1 MKYLKKIFENE
12 YYQEISG
19 FDPLGE
25 LSDDEPLLYIP
36 FEEKYSKK
44 LIHLGFTLA
53 PINKRCCSIYANNMH
68 VNVFQRP
75 DEYFDVAFT
84 WGTPLMG
91 RERKYYRCDQFD
103 GLLKLLKD
111 KKII

>member
-12 YYQEISG
+12 YYQQISG
-19 FDPLGE
+19 DDYNA
-25 LSDDEPLLYIP
+25 LSHHEEYIP

-44 LIHLGFTLA
+44 LIHLGFKQSLV
-53 PINKRCCSIYANNMH
+53 NLRGCSIY
-68 VNVFQRP
+68 VNGLNVYVFQKP
-75 DEYFDVAFT
+75 DEYFDVEI
-84 WGTPLMG
+84 GVMG
-91 RERKYYRCDQFD
+91 SKRKHYRCDQFD

>member
-12 YYQEISG
+12 YYQQISG
-19 FDPLGE
+19 NDYYE
-25 LSDDEPLLYIP
+25 EYIP

-44 LIHLGFTLA
+44 LIHLGFTQSLV
-53 PINKRCCSIYANNMH
+53 NLRGCSIY
-68 VNVFQRP
+68 VNGVNAYVYQKP
-75 DEYFDVAFT
+75 DEYFDVEI
-84 WGTPLMG
+84 GMG
-91 RERKYYRCDQFD
+91 SKRKYYRCDQFD

>member
-19 FDPLGE
+19 NPFE
-25 LSDDEPLLYIP
+25 EYIP

-44 LIHLGFTLA
+44 LIHLGFKQSL
-53 PINKRCCSIYANNMH
+53 ILRCCSIYANG
-68 VNVFQRP
+68 VNVYVYQKP
-75 DEYFDVAFT
+75 DEYFDVEI
-84 WGTPLMG
+84 MG
-91 RERKYYRCDQFD
+91 GEIKYYRCDQFD